1 MSRITA
7 GERKLLICQYYE
19 RFHQTQYLEWDPLL
33 IVHQFK
39 GSPAQEYVAL
49 ISALLALG
57 GVKQIIASIRSWVS
71 RLDLQNQNLLDFTEA
86 ELLSRASGFRHRF
99 YVDRDLVLITL
110 LYQRS
115 VCEYGGLAQHFLIH
129 HQASNETVEEALAG
143 VINDY
148 RSWAKMSDF
157 KAGAHFAHLLN
168 SPVQGS
174 TCKRWLMYLKWMIR
188 KDDGI
193 DLGLWSEFS
202 DLRPD
207 QLLIPLDTH
216 LFKISKK
223 LGLTHRKTANWKTSI
238 EVTRNLK
245 KIDPLDP
252 TRFDF
257 SLCRFG
263 MLDYR
268 KMLADR

>member
-1 MSRITA
+1 MSRITVA
-7 GERKLLICQYYE
+7 ERKRLIEEYYE
-19 RFHQTQYLEWDPLL
+19 RFHHSQYLVWDPLL

-39 GSPAQEYVAL
+39 GSAQQEYVAL

-57 GVKQIIASIRSWVS
+57 GVKQIIASVKLWVD
-71 RLDLQNQNLLDFTEA
+71 RMELQTENLQTFSQA
-86 ELLSRASGFRHRF
+86 ELTTKAGTFRHRF
-99 YVDRDLVLITL
+99 YTERDLILLTL

-115 VCEYGGLAQHFLIH
+115 VREYGSLAQHFLIH
-129 HQASNETVEEALAG
+129 HREDFETVEQGLTGLIA
-143 VINDY
+143 DY
-148 RSWAKMSDF
+148 KKWAREGDYTP
-157 KAGAHFAHLLN
+157 GPHFQHLLN
-168 SPVQGS
+168 SPEKGS
-174 TCKRWLMYLKWMIR
+174 TCKRWLMYLKWVIR

-193 DLGLWSEFS
+193 DLGLWS
-202 DLRPD
+202 DYQQLRPG

-223 LGLTHRKTANWKTSI
+223 LGLTTKKTANWNTSI
-238 EVTRNLK
+238 EVTRSLK

-252 TRFDF
+252 TKFDF

-268 KMLADR
+268 KLLSD